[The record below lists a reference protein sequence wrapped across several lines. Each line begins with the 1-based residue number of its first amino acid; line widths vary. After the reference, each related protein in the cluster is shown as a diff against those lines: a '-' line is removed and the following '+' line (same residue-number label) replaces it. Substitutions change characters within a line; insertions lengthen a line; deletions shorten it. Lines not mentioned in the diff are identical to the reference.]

1 MPIPGK
7 EKPYRGLDWCPLK
20 AFKMTDFE
28 VEVKREIVAL
38 YVKVPT

>member
-7 EKPYRGLDWCPLK
+7 EKPYRGLDWHPPKALK
-20 AFKMTDFE
+20 MADFE